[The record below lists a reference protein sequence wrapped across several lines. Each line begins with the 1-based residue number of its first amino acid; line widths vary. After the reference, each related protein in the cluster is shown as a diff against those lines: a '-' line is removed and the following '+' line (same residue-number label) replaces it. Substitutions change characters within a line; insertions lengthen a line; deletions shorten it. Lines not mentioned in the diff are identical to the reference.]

1 MNVIK
6 LVLAPPVLQ

>member
-6 LVLAPPVLQ
+6 LTDILYFHR